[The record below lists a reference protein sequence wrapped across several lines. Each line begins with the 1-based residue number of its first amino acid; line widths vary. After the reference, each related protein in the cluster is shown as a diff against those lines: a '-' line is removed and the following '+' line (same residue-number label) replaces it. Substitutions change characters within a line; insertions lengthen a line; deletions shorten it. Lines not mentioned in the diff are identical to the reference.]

1 MDPLVEDH
9 LAGFDRRVGAPLPA
23 RERRTEAAV
32 ALTFLA
38 LAVPLAVLAPGP
50 GGPDLLAGAL
60 CVMAYALV
68 SRVTFPTGAG
78 YTVPT
83 QLVFVPMLFALAPAT
98 VPLAVAGAILLG
110 NLPDYV
116 SGRRRVDRLLLVPG
130 DAWHTV
136 GPALVFVAAGVSEPR
151 ADEWPVYL
159 AALFAQF
166 AVDFVASTLR
176 ERFALEMPPAL
187 QPGLLGWV
195 YLVDLLLAPVGLLA
209 ALAIEDHPWAI
220 LLVLPLVGLLA
231 LFARERQARI
241 AHAIELS
248 GAYRGTTLLL
258 NDVLEANDRY
268 TGAHS
273 RDVVSLS
280 LAVADAMGLD
290 HHQRR
295 TVEFGAL
302 LHDVGK
308 IAVPKEILRK
318 PGPLSEDE
326 WVLMRTHTIEGQRML
341 DRVGGVL
348 HDVGHVV
355 RASHERWDGRGYP
368 DGLREREIPLEA
380 TIVCCCDAFDAM
392 TSDRCYGSA
401 LPLGAAVAE
410 LRAGAGSQFNP
421 DVVPVVTGLL
431 EAPARRVEEAQRSLG

>member
-1 MDPLVEDH
+1 
-9 LAGFDRRVGAPLPA
+9 
-23 RERRTEAAV
+23 
-32 ALTFLA
+32 
-38 LAVPLAVLAPGP
+38 
-50 GGPDLLAGAL
+50 
-60 CVMAYALV
+60 
-68 SRVTFPTGAG
+68 
-78 YTVPT
+78 
-83 QLVFVPMLFALAPAT
+83 
-98 VPLAVAGAILLG
+98 
-110 NLPDYV
+110 
-116 SGRRRVDRLLLVPG
+116 
-130 DAWHTV
+130 
-136 GPALVFVAAGVSEPR
+136 
-151 ADEWPVYL
+151 
-159 AALFAQF
+159 
-166 AVDFVASTLR
+166 VDFVASTLR
-176 ERFALEMPPAL
+176 ERFALGMPPAL
-187 QPGLLGWV
+187 QPRLLGWV

-258 NDVLEANDRY
+258 NDVLEANDHY
-268 TGAHS
+268 TGVHS

-308 IAVPKEILRK
+308 MAVPKEILRK

-380 TIVCCCDAFDAM
+380 TIICCCDAFDAM

-401 LPLGAAVAE
+401 LALGGAVAE

-431 EAPARRVEEAQRSLG
+431 EAPARRVEGAHRSLG